1 MSIFNRLSDII
12 NSNISSL
19 LDKAENPEKMI
30 RMVIQEMEETLV
42 EVRSGTAKVIAE
54 KKTLSRRAEQ
64 LKKQAHDWEG
74 KAELAL
80 SKGREDLAK
89 AALLEKSNINSSV
102 AITEKDLLKL
112 DETLDKL
119 SIEIEQLQAKLNDAR
134 ARQKTIVM
142 RTTATESRLNVNRQ
156 LHSYSIDNAMDKF
169 EYYEKKIDQMEGQMD
184 SIHIEKRG
192 LQSEFDELEKQ
203 ESIDKELEDLK
214 NKLKDQYAFKMGIFE
229 FIIAL
234 VAMVLGA
241 VTFWILL
248 LRKGRRTVRIEP
260 DGKYNMGELSA
271 MAESLTERID
281 ILESILDAEVPDW
294 R

>member
-214 NKLKDQYAFKMGIFE
+214 NKLKDK
-229 FIIAL
+229 
-234 VAMVLGA
+234 
-241 VTFWILL
+241 
-248 LRKGRRTVRIEP
+248 
-260 DGKYNMGELSA
+260 
-271 MAESLTERID
+271 
-281 ILESILDAEVPDW
+281 
-294 R
+294 

>member
-54 KKTLSRRAEQ
+54 KKTLTRRAEK
-64 LKKQAHDWEG
+64 LKQHADDWEK

-80 SKGREDLAK
+80 SKGRDDLAK

-102 AITEKDLLKL
+102 DITEKDLVKL

-119 SIEIEQLQAKLNDAR
+119 STEIEQLQLKLNDAR

-142 RTTATESRLNVNRQ
+142 RTKATTSRLHVNRQ
-156 LHSYSIDNAMDKF
+156 LYNYTIDNAMDKF

-184 SIHIEKRG
+184 SVSIEARG
-192 LQSEFDELEKQ
+192 LHSEFDELEKS
-203 ESIDKELEDLK
+203 EAIDKELQDLK
-214 NKLKDQYAFKMGIFE
+214 DKLHDK
-229 FIIAL
+229 
-234 VAMVLGA
+234 
-241 VTFWILL
+241 
-248 LRKGRRTVRIEP
+248 
-260 DGKYNMGELSA
+260 
-271 MAESLTERID
+271 
-281 ILESILDAEVPDW
+281 
-294 R
+294 

>member
-64 LKKQAHDWEG
+64 LKKQAQDWES

-102 AITEKDLLKL
+102 VITEKDLAKL
-112 DETLDKL
+112 DGTLDKL
-119 SIEIEQLQAKLNDAR
+119 STEIEQLQAKLNDAR

-156 LHSYSIDNAMDKF
+156 LHSYSIDNAMNKF

-203 ESIDKELEDLK
+203 ESIDQELEALK
-214 NKLKDQYAFKMGIFE
+214 TKLKHQ
-229 FIIAL
+229 
-234 VAMVLGA
+234 
-241 VTFWILL
+241 
-248 LRKGRRTVRIEP
+248 
-260 DGKYNMGELSA
+260 
-271 MAESLTERID
+271 
-281 ILESILDAEVPDW
+281 
-294 R
+294 

>member
-64 LKKQAHDWEG
+64 LKKQALNWEG

-89 AALLEKSNINSSV
+89 AALMEKSTINSNV
-102 AITEKDLLKL
+102 EITEKDLQKL

-119 SIEIEQLQAKLNDAR
+119 SVEIEQLQAKLNDAR

-142 RTTATESRLNVNRQ
+142 RTTATASRLNVNRQ
-156 LHSYSIDNAMDKF
+156 LHSYTIDNAMDKF

-184 SIHIEKRG
+184 SIHIEQRG

-203 ESIDKELEDLK
+203 ESIDQELADLK
-214 NKLKDQYAFKMGIFE
+214 NKLKDK
-229 FIIAL
+229 
-234 VAMVLGA
+234 
-241 VTFWILL
+241 
-248 LRKGRRTVRIEP
+248 
-260 DGKYNMGELSA
+260 
-271 MAESLTERID
+271 
-281 ILESILDAEVPDW
+281 
-294 R
+294 

>member
-64 LKKQAHDWEG
+64 LKKQAQDWES

-89 AALLEKSNINSSV
+89 AALLEKSSISSSV
-102 AITEKDLLKL
+102 VITEKDLAKL

-119 SIEIEQLQAKLNDAR
+119 SVEIEQLQAKLNDAR

-156 LHSYSIDNAMDKF
+156 LHNYSIDNAMNKF

-192 LQSEFDELEKQ
+192 LKSEFDELEKQ

-214 NKLKDQYAFKMGIFE
+214 NKLKEK
-229 FIIAL
+229 
-234 VAMVLGA
+234 
-241 VTFWILL
+241 
-248 LRKGRRTVRIEP
+248 
-260 DGKYNMGELSA
+260 
-271 MAESLTERID
+271 
-281 ILESILDAEVPDW
+281 
-294 R
+294 

>member
-1 MSIFNRLSDII
+1 MALETNGTFEVSTMSIFNRLSDII

-54 KKTLSRRAEQ
+54 KKTLARRAEQ
-64 LKKQAHDWEG
+64 LKRQAQDWES

-80 SKGREDLAK
+80 SKEREDLAK

-102 AITEKDLLKL
+102 VITERDLAKL
-112 DETLDKL
+112 DGTLDKL
-119 SIEIEQLQAKLNDAR
+119 STEIEQLQAKLNDAR

-142 RTTATESRLNVNRQ
+142 RTTATQSRLNVNRQ
-156 LHSYSIDNAMDKF
+156 LHSYSIDNARNKL

-203 ESIDKELEDLK
+203 ESIDQELEDLK
-214 NKLKDQYAFKMGIFE
+214 TKLKHQ
-229 FIIAL
+229 
-234 VAMVLGA
+234 
-241 VTFWILL
+241 
-248 LRKGRRTVRIEP
+248 
-260 DGKYNMGELSA
+260 
-271 MAESLTERID
+271 
-281 ILESILDAEVPDW
+281 
-294 R
+294 

>member
-64 LKKQAHDWEG
+64 LKKQALNWEG

-89 AALLEKSNINSSV
+89 AALMEKSTINSNV
-102 AITEKDLLKL
+102 EITEKDLQKL

-119 SIEIEQLQAKLNDAR
+119 SVEIEQLQAKLNDAR
-134 ARQKTIVM
+134 SRQKTIVM
-142 RTTATESRLNVNRQ
+142 RTTATASRLNVNRQ
-156 LHSYSIDNAMDKF
+156 LHSYTIDNAMDKF

-184 SIHIEKRG
+184 SIHIEQRG

-203 ESIDKELEDLK
+203 ESIDQELADLK
-214 NKLKDQYAFKMGIFE
+214 NKLKDK
-229 FIIAL
+229 
-234 VAMVLGA
+234 
-241 VTFWILL
+241 
-248 LRKGRRTVRIEP
+248 
-260 DGKYNMGELSA
+260 
-271 MAESLTERID
+271 
-281 ILESILDAEVPDW
+281 
-294 R
+294 

>member
-64 LKKQAHDWEG
+64 LKKQAQDWEG

-102 AITEKDLLKL
+102 LITEKDLAKL
-112 DETLDKL
+112 DATLDKL

-156 LHSYSIDNAMDKF
+156 LHSYSIDNAMNKF

-203 ESIDKELEDLK
+203 ESIDQELEDLK
-214 NKLKDQYAFKMGIFE
+214 NKLKDQ
-229 FIIAL
+229 
-234 VAMVLGA
+234 
-241 VTFWILL
+241 
-248 LRKGRRTVRIEP
+248 
-260 DGKYNMGELSA
+260 
-271 MAESLTERID
+271 
-281 ILESILDAEVPDW
+281 
-294 R
+294 

>member
-64 LKKQAHDWEG
+64 LKKQAQDWEG

-102 AITEKDLLKL
+102 VVTERDLAKL
-112 DETLDKL
+112 DGTLDKL
-119 SIEIEQLQAKLNDAR
+119 STEIEQLQAKLNDAR

-156 LHSYSIDNAMDKF
+156 LHSYSIDNAMNKF

-203 ESIDKELEDLK
+203 ESIDKELEALK
-214 NKLKDQYAFKMGIFE
+214 TKLKD
-229 FIIAL
+229 
-234 VAMVLGA
+234 
-241 VTFWILL
+241 
-248 LRKGRRTVRIEP
+248 R
-260 DGKYNMGELSA
+260 
-271 MAESLTERID
+271 
-281 ILESILDAEVPDW
+281 
-294 R
+294 

>member
-64 LKKQAHDWEG
+64 LKKQAQDWES

-102 AITEKDLLKL
+102 VITEKDLAKL
-112 DETLDKL
+112 DGTLDKL
-119 SIEIEQLQAKLNDAR
+119 STEIEQLQAKLNDAR

-142 RTTATESRLNVNRQ
+142 RTTATESRLNINRQ
-156 LHSYSIDNAMDKF
+156 LHSYSIDNAMNKF

-203 ESIDKELEDLK
+203 ESIDKELEALK
-214 NKLKDQYAFKMGIFE
+214 TKLKDQ
-229 FIIAL
+229 
-234 VAMVLGA
+234 
-241 VTFWILL
+241 
-248 LRKGRRTVRIEP
+248 
-260 DGKYNMGELSA
+260 
-271 MAESLTERID
+271 
-281 ILESILDAEVPDW
+281 
-294 R
+294 